1 MSKERKGFAVLK
13 RILPTLVI
21 VAFLGAWQL
30 FVTLRGIQPV
40 YLPAP
45 SAIVVAM
52 YRMAADGSLF
62 VNLGATLLRIF
73 SGFLLATVTGI
84 SLGLMMGMSPLF
96 QRIIDPWIAAL
107 YPLPKIALIP
117 LLVIWLGTGES
128 YKVLISAITAFFPI
142 VLSTYAGVCMVDRG
156 LMKAAQDLG
165 ASRRQVQLNVVI
177 PSAVPTIFAGLQLG
191 MGVTIIMVIAAEMIG
206 GSSEGG
212 MGYVLINAG
221 QILETETVF
230 AALVVLALMGAAIM
244 KLQEW
249 IGNRLVPWSQI
260 R

>member
-1 MSKERKGFAVLK
+1 VSKERIALAAFEK
-13 RILPTLVI
+13 ILPALII
-21 VAFLGAWQL
+21 VAFIGAWQL
-30 FVTLRGIQPV
+30 LVSLRGIQPV

-45 SAIVVAM
+45 SAIVLAM
-52 YRMAADGSLF
+52 VQMAADGSLF
-62 VNLGATLLRIF
+62 VNLGITLLRIF

-84 SLGLMMGMSPLF
+84 SLGLIMGMSRLF
-96 QRIIDPWIAAL
+96 QRVIDPWIAAL

-128 YKVLISAITAFFPI
+128 YKIIISAITAFFPI
-142 VLSTYAGVCMVDRG
+142 VMSTYAGVCQVDRG

-165 ASRRQVQLNVVI
+165 ASRRQVQFNVVI
-177 PSAVPTIFAGLQLG
+177 PAAMPTIFAGLQLG

-206 GSSEGG
+206 GSTQGG

-249 IGNRLVPWSQI
+249 IGNRIVPWSHI

>member
-1 MSKERKGFAVLK
+1 VSKPPKSMLFQRA
-13 RILPTLVI
+13 LPTLII
-21 VAFLGAWQL
+21 VAFLVGWQL
-30 FVTLRGIQPV
+30 FVSLRGLQPI

-45 SAIVVAM
+45 LAILSAM
-52 YRMAADGSLF
+52 YQMAADGTLF
-62 VNLGATLLRIF
+62 VNLGTTLLRILG
-73 SGFLLATVTGI
+73 GFLLATVTGI
-84 SLGLMMGMSPLF
+84 GLGLVMGMSRLV
-96 QRIIDPWIAAL
+96 QRIVDPWIAAL

-117 LLVIWLGTGES
+117 LLVIWLGTGEA
-128 YKVLISAITAFFPI
+128 YKIIISAITAFFPI
-142 VLSTYAGVCMVDRG
+142 VMSTYAGVCQVDRG

-165 ASRRQVQLNVVI
+165 ASRRQVQFHVVL
-177 PSAVPTIFAGLQLG
+177 PAAVPTIFAGLQLG

-206 GSSEGG
+206 SSGQGG

-244 KLQEW
+244 KLQAW
-249 IGNRLVPWSQI
+249 LGDWLVPWTKI